1 MTCKQCGQEV
11 PEGQRF
17 CGHCGADQQASAPQ
31 SGPQSGPQSNPQP
44 GPQPPAGGGTPSAVG
59 LPPSTGILILR
70 IFAAICAVFYGVR
83 ALVRLVGV
91 FTGLASSF
99 HLMEYRFFAGFF
111 SLLAGPL
118 MSLLLAV
125 VYAWMCVVLA
135 ALALRRDRNGSESL
149 FLGLGVGGVLA
160 VLLHI
165 LRMLLTLICSLIGGF
180 GWVYYN
186 WTKQLLLPIVG
197 SVVAVGG
204 VFLLLYLIGEA
215 PLMGKTSDE
224 IKEAASE
231 IFGALKAAFASVKK
245 AAAAQPNQPGPQYQ
259 NQNSQPGPQN
269 QQAPGAPN
277 GSGNPYP
284 PGPAPVYPL
293 KTDRS
298 LVAYILLNII
308 TCGIYG
314 YYFLYTMARD
324 VNIVC
329 SGDGKKT
336 GGLAAFI
343 LLSIITCGFYA
354 LYWYYSLGNRLASNA
369 PRYGLNF
376 QENGTTVLLW
386 YLVGALLC
394 GIGPYVAMHFLI
406 RNTNS
411 ICSAYNQ
418 ANGLYGN

>member
-1 MTCKQCGQEV
+1 MTCKQCGQEI

-17 CGHCGADQQASAPQ
+17 CGHCGADQQAAPQ
-31 SGPQSGPQSNPQP
+31 PDPQP
-44 GPQPPAGGGTPSAVG
+44 TPQPDPQPQAGGGAPSASI
-59 LPPSTGILILR
+59 LPPSTGTLILR
-70 IFAAICAVFYGVR
+70 IFAAVCAVICGVR
-83 ALVRLVGV
+83 ALANLVGV
-91 FTGLASSF
+91 FTGLAYAIRVVGYSFFHGFMALLSS
-99 HLMEYRFFAGFF
+99 
-111 SLLAGPL
+111 PL
-118 MSLLLAV
+118 MCLLLAV
-125 VYAWMCVVLA
+125 VYAWMCVVMI
-135 ALALRRDRNGSESL
+135 ALALRKDRSGSEPL
-149 FLGLGVGGVLA
+149 FLGLCGGGVLA
-160 VLLHI
+160 VAVLVLRILLV
-165 LRMLLTLICSLIGGF
+165 LVSALIGGY
-180 GWVYYN
+180 GLYIKWSR
-186 WTKQLLLPIVG
+186 LLVLPVIGTVI
-197 SVVAVGG
+197 AVGG
-204 VFLLLYLIGEA
+204 VFLLLYLMGEA
-215 PLMGKTSDE
+215 PLLGKTTDE
-224 IKEAASE
+224 IKMAAAE
-231 IFGALKAAFASVKK
+231 ISNALKAAFASVKK
-245 AAAAQPNQPGPQYQ
+245 STSAQPNQSGAQAQ
-259 NQNSQPGPQN
+259 AQSSQPGPQN

-277 GSGNPYP
+277 PYP
-284 PGPAPVYPL
+284 PGPAPVYAL

-298 LVAYILLNII
+298 LVAYILLTII

-343 LLSIITCGFYA
+343 LLSWITCGFYA

-406 RNTNS
+406 KNTNS
-411 ICSAYNQ
+411 ICAAYNQ

>member
-1 MTCKQCGQEV
+1 MTCKKCGHEV

-17 CGHCGADQQASAPQ
+17 CGYCGADQQTAPPP
-31 SGPQSGPQSNPQP
+31 GPRFEPQP
-44 GPQPPAGGGTPSAVG
+44 SPQPPAGGTPSAG
-59 LPPSTGILILR
+59 PSPSTWVTILR
-70 IFAAICAVFYGVR
+70 IFAAVCAVFYGVR
-83 ALVRLVGV
+83 ALTNLVGI
-91 FTGLASSF
+91 FTGLAHTFRVMDYSF
-99 HLMEYRFFAGFF
+99 FRGFMA
-111 SLLAGPL
+111 LLSTPL
-118 MSLLLAV
+118 MCLLLAA
-125 VYAWMCVVLA
+125 VYAWMCVVMI
-135 ALALRRDRNGSESL
+135 ALALRKDQSGSEPL
-149 FLGLGVGGVLA
+149 FLGLCVGGVLA
-160 VLLHI
+160 VAVLVLRVLLH
-165 LRMLLTLICSLIGGF
+165 LIGMLF
-180 GWVYYN
+180 GYY
-186 WTKQLLLPIVG
+186 LSVSYLFRSLFLPIIGTVI
-197 SVVAVGG
+197 AVGG
-204 VFLLLYLIGEA
+204 VFLLLYLMGEA
-215 PLMGKTSDE
+215 PLLGKTTDE
-224 IKEAASE
+224 IKLAAAE
-231 IFGALKAAFASVKK
+231 IFDALKAAFASAKK
-245 AAAAQPNQPGPQYQ
+245 NTAAQPNQPGPQAQ
-259 NQNSQPGPQN
+259 TQNSQPGPQN
-269 QQAPGAPN
+269 QQAPSAP
-277 GSGNPYP
+277 NPYP
-284 PGPAPVYPL
+284 PGPAPVYAL

-343 LLSIITCGFYA
+343 LLSFITCGFYA
-354 LYWYYSLGNRLASNA
+354 LYWYYALGNRLASNA

-411 ICSAYNQ
+411 ICAAYNQ

>member
-1 MTCKQCGQEV
+1 MTCKQCGHEV

-17 CGHCGADQQASAPQ
+17 CGFCGADQQAAPQ
-31 SGPQSGPQSNPQP
+31 PDPQP
-44 GPQPPAGGGTPSAVG
+44 TPQPDPQPQAGGGTPSASL
-59 LPPSTGILILR
+59 LPPSTGTLILR
-70 IFAAICAVFYGVR
+70 IFAAVCAVIYGVR
-83 ALVRLVGV
+83 ALANLIGI
-91 FTGLASSF
+91 FTGLAYAIRVVDYSF
-99 HLMEYRFFAGFF
+99 FRGFMA
-111 SLLAGPL
+111 LLYSPL
-118 MSLLLAV
+118 MCLLLAV
-125 VYAWMCVVLA
+125 ICAWMCVVMI
-135 ALALRRDRNGSESL
+135 ALALRKDQSGSEPL
-149 FLGLGVGGVLA
+149 FLGLCVGGVLA
-160 VLLHI
+160 VAVLVLRILL
-165 LRMLLTLICSLIGGF
+165 LLVSALIGGYGLYF
-180 GWVYYN
+180 KWSS
-186 WTKQLLLPIVG
+186 LLVLPVIGTVI
-197 SVVAVGG
+197 AVGG
-204 VFLLLYLIGEA
+204 VFLLLYLMGQA
-215 PLMGKTSDE
+215 PLLGKTTDE
-224 IKEAASE
+224 IKMAASE
-231 IFGALKAAFASVKK
+231 IFDALKAAFASVKK
-245 AAAAQPNQPGPQYQ
+245 NTAAQPNQSGPQYQ
-259 NQNSQPGPQN
+259 AQSSQPGPQN
-269 QQAPGAPN
+269 QQVPSAP
-277 GSGNPYP
+277 NPYP
-284 PGPAPVYPL
+284 PGPAPVYAL

-343 LLSIITCGFYA
+343 LLSWITCGFYA
-354 LYWYYSLGNRLASNA
+354 LYWYYALGNRLASNA

-411 ICSAYNQ
+411 ICAAYNQ